1 MISKKE
7 RWSKMKS
14 SKPKVVVLGGGTG
27 MPVLLRGLKH
37 YPLDLSVIVT
47 VADDGGSTG
56 AIRQQIKV
64 PAPGDI
70 RNVIASLSNVDEEMN
85 NLFQHR
91 FQAQHELAGH
101 SLGNLVLVAM
111 NQVTGNFYEAVK
123 QVAELF
129 QIEADILPVVNEEVT
144 LHALMDDG
152 SIVSGESNIP
162 IKNKKINRVYL
173 TPNDIKPMPNVVKA
187 IMEADVII
195 ISPGSLYTS
204 ILPNIIMK
212 DVIRALNQTEGKV
225 IYVCNMMTQHG
236 ETDHYDATDH
246 VKAIHDHIGCHTI
259 DTIIV
264 HNEEIIQEV
273 QDKYKIEKSY
283 PVTYDKQ
290 ALENLGL
297 HVIEENMI
305 DYKGTYIRHN
315 TEKLAKLLYDYIQE
329 KKCERKG

>member
-1 MISKKE
+1 METSQ
-7 RWSKMKS
+7 
-14 SKPKVVVLGGGTG
+14 PKVVVLGGGTG
-27 MPVLLRGLKH
+27 MPVLLKGLKH

-56 AIRQQIKV
+56 EIRQQLKI

-70 RNVIASLSNVDEEMN
+70 RNVIASLSNVDDEMI

-91 FQAQHELAGH
+91 FQDRDGLSGH

-123 QVAELF
+123 KVATLF
-129 QIEADILPVVNEEVT
+129 QVQADILPVVNEEVT

-152 SIVSGESNIP
+152 TIVSGESNIP
-162 IKNKKINRVYL
+162 MKHKKIDRVFL
-173 TPNDIKPMPNVVKA
+173 TPNDIQPMPKVVQA

-212 DVIRALNQTEGKV
+212 NVIRALNQTEAKV

-236 ETDHYDATDH
+236 ETDGYDATDH
-246 VKAIHDHIGCHTI
+246 VEAIHEHIGCQTV
-259 DTIIV
+259 DTIVV

-273 QDKYKIEKSY
+273 QESYKLEKSY

-290 ALENLGL
+290 SLESLGL

-305 DYKGTYIRHN
+305 DYKGNYIRHN
-315 TEKLAKLLYDYIQE
+315 TKKLAALLFNYIQD
-329 KKCERKG
+329 KKCERRG

>member
-1 MISKKE
+1 METSQ
-7 RWSKMKS
+7 
-14 SKPKVVVLGGGTG
+14 PKVVVLGGGTG

-56 AIRQQIKV
+56 EIRQQIKI

-70 RNVIASLSNVDEEMN
+70 RNVIASLSNVDGEMT
-85 NLFQHR
+85 NLFEHR
-91 FQAQHELAGH
+91 CQDRDGLAGH
-101 SLGNLVLVAM
+101 SLGNVVLVEM
-111 NQVTGNFYEAVK
+111 NQVTGNFYEAVQK
-123 QVAELF
+123 VGALF
-129 QIEADILPVVNEEVT
+129 QVQADILPVVNEEVT

-152 SIVSGESNIP
+152 TIVSGESNIP
-162 IKNKKINRVYL
+162 MKHKKINRVYL
-173 TPNDIKPMPNVVKA
+173 TPDDIQPIPNVVQA
-187 IMEADVII
+187 IMDADVII

-212 DVIRALNQTEGKV
+212 DVIRALNQTEAKV
-225 IYVCNMMTQHG
+225 IYMYNMMTQHG
-236 ETDHYDATDH
+236 ETDNYDATDH
-246 VKAIHDHIGCHTI
+246 VEAIYEHIGCHTI
-259 DTIIV
+259 DTIVV
-264 HNEEIIQEV
+264 HKEEIIQKV
-273 QDKYKIEKSY
+273 QDKYKLEKSY

-290 ALENLGL
+290 SLESLGL

-315 TEKLAKLLYDYIQE
+315 TNKLAELLFNYIQA

>member
-1 MISKKE
+1 METSQ
-7 RWSKMKS
+7 
-14 SKPKVVVLGGGTG
+14 PKVVVLGGGTG

-56 AIRQQIKV
+56 EIRQQIKI

-70 RNVIASLSNVDEEMN
+70 RNVIASLSNVDEEMT

-91 FQAQHELAGH
+91 FQDRDGLAGH

-123 QVAELF
+123 KVGALF
-129 QIEADILPVVNEEVT
+129 QVQADILPVVNEEVT

-152 SIVSGESNIP
+152 TIVSGESNIP
-162 IKNKKINRVYL
+162 MKDKKINRVYL
-173 TPNDIKPMPNVVKA
+173 TPDDIQPIPNVVQA
-187 IMEADVII
+187 IMDADVII

-212 DVIRALNQTEGKV
+212 DVIRALNQTEAKV

-236 ETDHYDATDH
+236 ETDNYDATDH
-246 VKAIHDHIGCHTI
+246 VEAIYEHIGCHTI
-259 DTIIV
+259 DTIVV
-264 HNEEIIQEV
+264 HKEEIIQKV
-273 QDKYKIEKSY
+273 QDKYKLEKSY

-290 ALENLGL
+290 SLESLGL

-315 TEKLAKLLYDYIQE
+315 TNKLAELLFNYIQA

>member
-1 MISKKE
+1 METSQ
-7 RWSKMKS
+7 
-14 SKPKVVVLGGGTG
+14 PKVVVLGGGTG
-27 MPVLLRGLKH
+27 MPVLLKGLKH

-56 AIRQQIKV
+56 EIRQQIKI

-70 RNVIASLSNVDEEMN
+70 RNVIASLSNVDEEMTK
-85 NLFQHR
+85 LFQHR
-91 FQAQHELAGH
+91 FQDRQGLAGH

-123 QVAELF
+123 KVGALF
-129 QIEADILPVVNEEVT
+129 QVQADILPVVNEEVT

-152 SIVSGESNIP
+152 TIVSGESNIP
-162 IKNKKINRVYL
+162 IKHKKINRVYL
-173 TPNDIKPMPNVVKA
+173 TPDNIQPIPNVVQA

-212 DVIRALNQTEGKV
+212 DVIRALNQTEAKV
-225 IYVCNMMTQHG
+225 IYVCNMMTQNG
-236 ETDHYDATDH
+236 ETDNYDATDH
-246 VKAIHDHIGCHTI
+246 VQAIYEHIGCHTI
-259 DTIIV
+259 DTIVV

-273 QDKYKIEKSY
+273 QDKYKLEKSY
-283 PVTYDKQ
+283 PVTYNKQ
-290 ALENLGL
+290 SLESLGL

-315 TEKLAKLLYDYIQE
+315 TIKLAELLFNYILE